1 MFSSRRRVLTAVVA
15 AAVTLGAVLFAIV
28 QLTGD
33 DSDARPAAP
42 TRVVQ
47 PGAPGQTSRTLSP
60 AEQAQLPPPPTHTA
74 ADTQFMQHM
83 IAHHAQALEMTAL
96 VADRA
101 ASSEVP
107 LLARRIETSQRD
119 EIAQMQRWLTER
131 GEEVPG
137 PHAHHA
143 GHDAVMPGMLTPEQ
157 FGLLRQARGAA
168 FDRLF
173 LDFMIRHHNG
183 ALTMV
188 QQLYAAGGGLEPA
201 SDRFARE
208 VTADQGIEIRSMQQ
222 LQARLAG

>member
-1 MFSSRRRVLTAVVA
+1 MFSSRRRVLAAVAA
-15 AAVTLGAVLFAIV
+15 AAVTVVAALVAVL

-33 DSDARPAAP
+33 RPEEPAA

-47 PGAPGQTSRTLSP
+47 PGAPGQAGRTLSP
-60 AEQAQLPPPPTHTA
+60 AEQAELASPPAHTA
-74 ADTQFMQHM
+74 ADTQFMQRM
-83 IAHHAQALEMTAL
+83 IAHHAQALEMIAL
-96 VADRA
+96 VPDRA
-101 ASSEVP
+101 ASREVS

-131 GEEVPG
+131 GERVPG

-143 GHDAVMPGMLTPEQ
+143 GHDAVMPGMLTPQ
-157 FGLLRQARGAA
+157 QLSRLGRARGAE

-173 LDFMIRHHNG
+173 LDLMIRHHDG

-188 QQLYAAGGGLEPA
+188 EQLYAAGGGLEPA

-208 VTADQGIEIRSMQQ
+208 VNADQAIEIRSMQK
-222 LQARLAG
+222 LLAKLSG